1 MKQYHNYSPEIS
13 TVDDSAEPAVEEQP
27 VRPEPAP
34 VEEPRRRK
42 AKRRRQPVE
51 VERKEQ
57 AATAAPADKKEPKK
71 LFGSISAAIKEWK
84 ESIVTRLVTG
94 IILGGFGF
102 WLAVAFASYFSS
114 CIIDQSMVADSAT
127 GIGTPASND
136 AGEGG
141 ARLTELLINQGFGI
155 GSVVIVAWL
164 LCVSMKLLIGY
175 PKFRTLDFT
184 IKSLI
189 ALITLSVVVGMVSI
203 GLDTDV
209 NWGGFHGRY
218 INEIIYSYIG
228 WSGAIIISVVLISI
242 FVVICLRDAI
252 KWLLKKK
259 RAYDEKRR
267 ILREAEEAE
276 MQKQEE
282 VEEMRKRE
290 LHEQALSG
298 EGVEAEPEQPEP
310 MAPDNVEFNP
320 DADTIFEFTDLED
333 EDEADT
339 GYEYYDSD
347 PDSLAVYEES
357 MEDNMERS
365 NAAEGVE
372 RGDKTEYASEYTSE
386 YSHVRIEE
394 DKSEYKTEPT
404 EKEDGES
411 VNNREQEKEDVPEDN
426 AGLAEEEEPE
436 YEPAGGGR
444 QAYAPSEYEENEDND
459 TVDQPT
465 PALKASSEAPRAEA
479 TVTSTEPEVPDTK
492 PEVLNTKPEVPN
504 TKPKVPDTESEVSTT
519 EKEDVMTVNVNQIE
533 KGKPQTGGSASGD
546 FFTHEYKF
554 PPTDY
559 LRPGL
564 DRISV
569 DADELLENKQKIRQT
584 LLDFGIPITSIEATV
599 GPTVTLYEIRPDT
612 GVKIAKIRN
621 LVDDLALSL
630 AANGVRIIAPIP
642 GKGTVGIE
650 VANKEAQTVS
660 MRTIIQS
667 KAYQETKYKLPVALG
682 STISNEVY
690 IADLAKM
697 PHLLVA
703 GATGQG
709 KSVGL
714 NAIVT
719 SLLYSKR
726 PEELKFVMVD
736 PKRVEFSL
744 YSKIEKYYLAKIPDS
759 PQPIIT
765 NMENVVAT
773 LSSLCVEMDERYML
787 LEKAFVRQV
796 TEYNDKFKAKKL
808 DPREGHRFMPYIV
821 VIIDEFADLI
831 MTAGKEV
838 ELPIARLA
846 QLARAVGIH
855 VIIAT
860 QRPSTNVI
868 TGMIKANFPVRIAFK
883 VSSGVDSKTILDSTG
898 AQQLIGRGDMLIS
911 NNGEMTR
918 VQCAFVDTPEVEEV
932 CDYIARQPYP
942 QGPYILPEPQNSG
955 DGDSPEVDT
964 ASMGKLDPL
973 LKDIARQVVASGVA
987 STSAVQR
994 RYEIGYNRAGRI
1006 MDQLEAL
1013 GVVGPATGGKPRS
1026 VLIEPMA
1033 LEDLLDTLG

>member
-1 MKQYHNYSPEIS
+1 MENYYNYSPEIPNG
-13 TVDDSAEPAVEEQP
+13 DDNPESNITQPQHEDEPT
-27 VRPEPAP
+27 PESG
-34 VEEPRRRK
+34 
-42 AKRRRQPVE
+42 KRRR
-51 VERKEQ
+51 R
-57 AATAAPADKKEPKK
+57 PKTNASTSQGK
-71 LFGSISAAIKEWK
+71 GPNPIKEKNGRSEEKIDKSKVKQPSESVWK
-84 ESIVTRLVTG
+84 VFKDWLNSTVTRSVIG
-94 IILGGFGF
+94 IVFGGLGF
-102 WLAVAFASYFSS
+102 WFGVAFFSYLGT
-114 CIIDQSMVADSAT
+114 CVADQSLVNAPSDAL
-127 GIGTPASND
+127 ASVGNY

-141 ARLTELLINQGFGI
+141 ARITELLFNQGFGV
-155 GSVVIVAWL
+155 GSFVIVVWL
-164 LCVSMKLLIGY
+164 LCISMKLLIGF
-175 PKFRTLDFT
+175 PRFRILDFT
-184 IKSLI
+184 LKSLI
-189 ALITLSVVVGMVSI
+189 AFITLSVVVGMLSI

-209 NWGGFHGRY
+209 NWGGYHGRF
-218 INEIIYSYIG
+218 INEIIYHYIG
-228 WSGAIIISVVLISI
+228 WSGAIIISIVLVAI

-252 KWLLKKK
+252 KWILKKK

-267 ILREAEEAE
+267 LMREAEQLATERE
-276 MQKQEE
+276 ENEIISQEQPE
-282 VEEMRKRE
+282 TT
-290 LHEQALSG
+290 LSE
-298 EGVEAEPEQPEP
+298 EGVEAQTENFVSQSV
-310 MAPDNVEFNP
+310 DKVEFDP
-320 DADTIFEFTDLED
+320 DADTIFDLHDLEE
-333 EDEADT
+333 EDDSQSFA
-339 GYEYYDSD
+339 GLLYDD
-347 PDSLAVYEES
+347 PESLAISEEPN
-357 MEDNMERS
+357 DYNQY
-365 NAAEGVE
+365 VE
-372 RGDKTEYASEYTSE
+372 EQVDSQTDPT
-386 YSHVRIEE
+386 
-394 DKSEYKTEPT
+394 DPTEPT
-404 EKEDGES
+404 EKAETGES
-411 VNNREQEKEDVPEDN
+411 EQYSDTSINEEENYSESHQENNTLESQGETELDKDNLEQ
-426 AGLAEEEEPE
+426 EEEPQE
-436 YEPAGGGR
+436 
-444 QAYAPSEYEENEDND
+444 Q
-459 TVDQPT
+459 
-465 PALKASSEAPRAEA
+465 
-479 TVTSTEPEVPDTK
+479 
-492 PEVLNTKPEVPN
+492 
-504 TKPKVPDTESEVSTT
+504 
-519 EKEDVMTVNVNQIE
+519 VMTVNVNQIE
-533 KGKPQTGGSASGD
+533 KGNTEAGISYDSQL
-546 FFTHEYKF
+546 FTHEYKF

-559 LRPGL
+559 LRPGS
-564 DRISV
+564 DKISV
-569 DADELLENKQKIRQT
+569 DADELLENKQKIKQT

-667 KAYQETKYKLPVALG
+667 KAYQNSKYKLPVALG

-714 NAIVT
+714 NAIIT

-744 YSKIEKYYLAKIPDS
+744 YAKIEKYYLAKIPDA

-773 LSSLCVEMDERYML
+773 LSSLCAEMDERYML

-796 TEYNDKFKAKKL
+796 TEYNEKFKEKKL
-808 DPREGHRFMPYIV
+808 DPREGHRYMPYIV

-883 VSSGVDSKTILDSTG
+883 VSSGVDSKTILDATG

-911 NNGEMTR
+911 NNGEMVR

-932 CDYIARQPYP
+932 CDYVARQPYP
-942 QGPYILPEPQNSG
+942 QGPYILPEPQIGGEG
-955 DGDSPEVDT
+955 DVSEVDA
-964 ASMGKLDPL
+964 ASVGKLDPL
-973 LKDIARQVVASGVA
+973 FPEVGRQVIMSGTA

-1006 MDQLEAL
+1006 MDQLEAY

-1026 VLIEPMA
+1026 VLMDAMA
-1033 LEDLLDTLG
+1033 FEDLLATLGLS

>member
-1 MKQYHNYSPEIS
+1 MKHYHNYSPEIS
-13 TVDDSAEPAVEEQP
+13 SAEENQEFPAEEQP
-27 VRPEPAP
+27 VVPEPTAP
-34 VEEPRRRK
+34 GRRRNS
-42 AKRRRQPVE
+42 RRQSQQVAPKDSVGKSTSAPE
-51 VERKEQ
+51 TERNVRKSRSLKD
-57 AATAAPADKKEPKK
+57 AV
-71 LFGSISAAIKEWK
+71 KEWRD
-84 ESIVTRLVTG
+84 SIVTRLVVG
-94 IILGGFGF
+94 IILGGLGF
-102 WLAVAFASYFSS
+102 WFAVAFLSYFSN
-114 CIIDQSMVADSAT
+114 CVIDQSMAADSAT
-127 GIGTPASND
+127 GLGTAVAND

-141 ARLTELLINQGFGI
+141 ARITELLINQGFGV
-155 GSVVIVAWL
+155 GAVVIVVWL
-164 LCVSMKLLIGY
+164 LCVSMKLLVGY
-175 PKFRTLDFT
+175 PRFRTLDFT

-218 INEIIYSYIG
+218 INEVIYSYIG
-228 WSGAIIISVVLISI
+228 WSGAIIISIVLISL

-252 KWLLKKK
+252 KWILRKK
-259 RAYDEKRR
+259 RAYDERKRK
-267 ILREAEEAE
+267 LREAEEAE
-276 MQKQEE
+276 MQVQGE
-282 VEEMRKRE
+282 VEEMKRRE
-290 LHEQALSG
+290 KIDQALSG
-298 EGVEAEPEQPEP
+298 EGEEILPEEKEPEAPE
-310 MAPDNVEFNP
+310 NVEFSP
-320 DADTIFEFTDLED
+320 DTDTLFEFNDLED
-333 EDEADT
+333 EEDPVSPYDTFEEDPNSLAISEEPLDENEYADSNMGYEAATLTSGVSAAVEESVMEDPSVGSTSVEDNPVDNTLGAEPDERAGASSVEAD
-339 GYEYYDSD
+339 YIPE
-347 PDSLAVYEES
+347 
-357 MEDNMERS
+357 
-365 NAAEGVE
+365 EGVAVPPE
-372 RGDKTEYASEYTSE
+372 SDILE
-386 YSHVRIEE
+386 EE
-394 DKSEYKTEPT
+394 DVEQ
-404 EKEDGES
+404 KEIT
-411 VNNREQEKEDVPEDN
+411 
-426 AGLAEEEEPE
+426 EEEP
-436 YEPAGGGR
+436 
-444 QAYAPSEYEENEDND
+444 
-459 TVDQPT
+459 
-465 PALKASSEAPRAEA
+465 AEA
-479 TVTSTEPEVPDTK
+479 EEVAQ
-492 PEVLNTKPEVPN
+492 
-504 TKPKVPDTESEVSTT
+504 
-519 EKEDVMTVNVNQIE
+519 EDVMTVNVNQIE
-533 KGKPQTGGSASGD
+533 KGMAAVAPNNGSQL
-546 FFTHEYKF
+546 FTHEYKF

-559 LRPGL
+559 LRPGS
-564 DRISV
+564 DKISV
-569 DADELLENKQKIRQT
+569 DPDELLENKQKIKQT

-612 GVKIAKIRN
+612 GVKIAKIRG
-621 LVDDLALSL
+621 LADDLALSL

-650 VANKEAQTVS
+650 VANKDAQTVS

-667 KAYQETKYKLPVALG
+667 KAYQTTKYKLPVALG

-736 PKRVEFSL
+736 PKRVEFTL
-744 YSKIEKYYLAKIPDS
+744 YTKIEKYYLAKIPDS
-759 PQPIIT
+759 PQAVIT
-765 NMENVVAT
+765 KMENVVAT
-773 LSSLCVEMDERYML
+773 LNSLCVEMDERYML
-787 LEKAFVRQV
+787 LEKAYVKQL
-796 TEYNDKFKAKKL
+796 TEYNDKFNAKKL
-808 DPREGHRFMPYIV
+808 DPREGHRYMPYIV

-831 MTAGKEV
+831 MTAGKDV

-883 VSSGVDSKTILDSTG
+883 VSSGIDSKTILDSTG

-932 CDYIARQPYP
+932 CDYISRQPYP
-942 QGPYILPEPQNSG
+942 QGPYMLPEPQM
-955 DGDSPEVDT
+955 DGDSDGQEVD
-964 ASMGKLDPL
+964 AAAIGKLDPL
-973 LKDIARQVVASGVA
+973 LKDIARQVVSSGVA

-1013 GVVGPATGGKPRS
+1013 GVVGPATGGKPRN
-1026 VLIEPMA
+1026 VLMDPMS

>member
-1 MKQYHNYSPEIS
+1 MSEYYNYSPEIP
-13 TVDDSAEPAVEEQP
+13 TGDENPEIQQHDNKQQP
-27 VRPEPAP
+27 QQDETP
-34 VEEPRRRK
+34 V
-42 AKRRRQPVE
+42 KRRNPGKRHREAVN
-51 VERKEQ
+51 
-57 AATAAPADKKEPKK
+57 AAIDKKESTTKVPSEAKHP
-71 LFGSISAAIKEWK
+71 EK
-84 ESIVTRLVTG
+84 ESILSQVKEWISSTVTRSVVG
-94 IILGGFGF
+94 ILLGGLGF
-102 WLAVAFASYFSS
+102 WFAVAFVSYFST
-114 CIIDQSMVADSAT
+114 CIADQSAVMSAPAGMAS
-127 GIGTPASND
+127 GIDND

-141 ARLTELLINQGFGI
+141 ARITEFLINQGFGVGAI
-155 GSVVIVAWL
+155 VLVVWL
-164 LCVSMKLLIGY
+164 LCMSLKLLIGY
-175 PKFRTLDFT
+175 PRFRTLDFS
-184 IKSLI
+184 IKSLV
-189 ALITLSVVVGMVSI
+189 ALITLSVVIGMLSI

-218 INEIIYSYIG
+218 INEKIYEFIG
-228 WSGAIIISVVLISI
+228 WSGAIILSVVLVAI
-242 FVVICLRDAI
+242 FVVICLRDVI

-259 RAYDEKRR
+259 HIYDEKRR
-267 ILREAEEAE
+267 IQQAAIDAE
-276 MQKQEE
+276 MQKEAEIKEMERQEH
-282 VEEMRKRE
+282 RD
-290 LHEQALSG
+290 QALSG
-298 EGVEAEPEQPEP
+298 EGEAVETADVTTSHVS
-310 MAPDNVEFNP
+310 ADNVKFDP
-320 DADTIFEFTDLED
+320 DADTIFDIPDLED
-333 EDEADT
+333 EEEDSWTDMEAIASADPNGLDIWEEPIEYMPPSEAENASKEEVEPAASDNSFNSDKADIGNNVPDEAVSPDEEEGRVEKSVEEEHVNNQAFVSVENSGET
-339 GYEYYDSD
+339 LIDPYTAVTEESSSESSSSMSDQKVYKVEKEEEYAEEDSSGFE
-347 PDSLAVYEES
+347 DSL
-357 MEDNMERS
+357 
-365 NAAEGVE
+365 
-372 RGDKTEYASEYTSE
+372 
-386 YSHVRIEE
+386 
-394 DKSEYKTEPT
+394 EP
-404 EKEDGES
+404 KEDI
-411 VNNREQEKEDVPEDN
+411 
-426 AGLAEEEEPE
+426 
-436 YEPAGGGR
+436 
-444 QAYAPSEYEENEDND
+444 
-459 TVDQPT
+459 
-465 PALKASSEAPRAEA
+465 
-479 TVTSTEPEVPDTK
+479 
-492 PEVLNTKPEVPN
+492 
-504 TKPKVPDTESEVSTT
+504 
-519 EKEDVMTVNVNQIE
+519 MTVNVNQIE
-533 KGKPQTGGSASGD
+533 KGSTTSSTSYDTGL
-546 FFTHEYKF
+546 FTHEYRF
-554 PPTDY
+554 PSTDY
-559 LRPGL
+559 LRAGD
-564 DRISV
+564 DRIAV
-569 DADELLENKQKIRQT
+569 DADEQMENKEKIKKT

-612 GVKIAKIRN
+612 GVKIARIRN
-621 LVDDLALSL
+621 LADDLALSL
-630 AANGVRIIAPIP
+630 AAKGIRIIAPIP

-650 VANKEAQTVS
+650 VANKTPRTVS

-667 KAYQETKYKLPVALG
+667 KSYQESKYYLPVALG
-682 STISNEVY
+682 STISNDVY

-744 YSKIEKYYLAKIPDS
+744 YSKIENYYLAKIPNS

-773 LSSLCVEMDERYML
+773 LSSLCVEMDERYKL

-796 TEYNDKFKAKKL
+796 IEYNDKFKAKKL

-911 NNGEMTR
+911 NNGEMIR

-942 QGPYILPEPQNSG
+942 QGPYILPEPQVGGEG
-955 DGDSPEVDT
+955 DAPEADPVN
-964 ASMGKLDPL
+964 MGKKDPL
-973 LKDIARQVVASGVA
+973 LEDVARQVVMSGTA

-1013 GVVGPATGGKPRS
+1013 GVVGPATGGKPRN
-1026 VLIEPMA
+1026 VLVDAMT
-1033 LEDLLDTLG
+1033 LEDILSTLG

>member
-13 TVDDSAEPAVEEQP
+13 SSEENI
-27 VRPEPAP
+27 EP
-34 VEEPRRRK
+34 VEAVANEPQPHEENSPGVRRRK
-42 AKRRRQPVE
+42 TRQKKTADPSTATRE
-51 VERKEQ
+51 
-57 AATAAPADKKEPKK
+57 ATATATVNEPKPKKESSQTFWSSFSQS
-71 LFGSISAAIKEWK
+71 LKEWK
-84 ESIVTRLVTG
+84 NSVVTRSVLG
-94 IILGGFGF
+94 IILGGLGF
-102 WLAVAFASYFSS
+102 WFAVAFASYFST
-114 CIIDQSMVADSAT
+114 CIADQSMVASSVT
-127 GIGTPASND
+127 GLETEVSND

-141 ARLTELLINQGFGI
+141 ARLTELIINQGFGVGAI
-155 GSVVIVAWL
+155 VIVVWL
-164 LCVSMKLLIGY
+164 LCMSLKLLIGY

-189 ALITLSVVVGMVSI
+189 AFITLSIVVGMVSI
-203 GLDTDV
+203 GMDTDV

-218 INEIIYSYIG
+218 INEIIYNYIG
-228 WSGAIIISVVLISI
+228 WSGAFIISIVLISI
-242 FVVICLRDAI
+242 FVVICLRDTI
-252 KWLLKKK
+252 KWILRKK
-259 RAYDEKRR
+259 RQYDEKRR
-267 ILREAEEAE
+267 QQREAEE
-276 MQKQEE
+276 E
-282 VEEMRKRE
+282 VLKK
-290 LHEQALSG
+290 
-298 EGVEAEPEQPEP
+298 EAEHRERERQAYIAQSMYTENEEPEEDKSNQTAFE
-310 MAPDNVEFNP
+310 NVEFNP
-320 DADTIFEFTDLED
+320 DADTIFDLPELDED
-333 EDEADT
+333 EDEP
-339 GYEYYDSD
+339 YSRFDSIPDD
-347 PDSLAVYEES
+347 PNSLAMSEDPMDGDSYSQEEYESKESVQPEKTENEANDLVDSEES
-357 MEDNMERS
+357 YQESYNGS
-365 NAAEGVE
+365 T
-372 RGDKTEYASEYTSE
+372 K
-386 YSHVRIEE
+386 IEE
-394 DKSEYKTEPT
+394 KKEFSEASTEEEPVSNNAVVNTIKET
-404 EKEDGES
+404 EVKAKEAEIIAEETEEN
-411 VNNREQEKEDVPEDN
+411 VEEAV
-426 AGLAEEEEPE
+426 ATVEEEEE
-436 YEPAGGGR
+436 KV
-444 QAYAPSEYEENEDND
+444 EEQGD
-459 TVDQPT
+459 
-465 PALKASSEAPRAEA
+465 
-479 TVTSTEPEVPDTK
+479 
-492 PEVLNTKPEVPN
+492 
-504 TKPKVPDTESEVSTT
+504 KVAD
-519 EKEDVMTVNVNQIE
+519 DIMTVNVNQIE
-533 KGKPQTGGSASGD
+533 QGSHDSGSSYD
-546 FFTHEYKF
+546 EKLFTHEYKF
-554 PPTDY
+554 PPVEY
-559 LRPGL
+559 LLPGN
-564 DRISV
+564 DKISV
-569 DADELLENKQKIRQT
+569 DADELLENKEKIRQT

-667 KAYQETKYKLPVALG
+667 RVYQNTKYKLPVALG

-744 YSKIEKYYLAKIPDS
+744 YAKIEKYYLAKIPDA

-773 LSSLCVEMDERYML
+773 LSSLCAEMDERYQL

-796 TEYNDKFKAKKL
+796 TEYNEKFKNKKL
-808 DPREGHRFMPYIV
+808 DPREGHRYMPYIV

-918 VQCAFVDTPEVEEV
+918 VQCAFVDTPEVEKV

-942 QGPYILPEPQNSG
+942 QGPYLLPEPQIC
-955 DGDSPEVDT
+955 GDSEAQELDP
-964 ASMGKLDPL
+964 ANMGKRDPL
-973 LKDIARQVVASGVA
+973 LAEVARQVVMSGIA

-1026 VLIEPMA
+1026 VLMDA
-1033 LEDLLDTLG
+1033 MSLEDLLSTLGIE

>member
-13 TVDDSAEPAVEEQP
+13 TTDETQETVAEEQQTP
-27 VRPEPAP
+27 PEP
-34 VEEPRRRK
+34 VEEPRRRGG
-42 AKRRRQPVE
+42 RRRPRPDAPTDRKVKPSDSPAKPE
-51 VERKEQ
+51 V
-57 AATAAPADKKEPKK
+57 KKEKK
-71 LFGSISAAIKEWK
+71 AISASYREWRD
-84 ESIVTRLVTG
+84 SIVTRLVFG
-94 IILGGFGF
+94 LILGGLGF
-102 WLAVAFASYFSS
+102 WFAVAFASYFSN
-114 CIIDQSMVADSAT
+114 CIVDQSMAADAAT
-127 GIGTPASND
+127 GLETVVAND

-141 ARLTELLINQGFGI
+141 ARLTELLINQGFGV
-155 GSVVIVAWL
+155 GALVIVVWL
-164 LCVSMKLLIGY
+164 LCMSMKLLIGY

-189 ALITLSVVVGMVSI
+189 AFITLSVVVGMVSI

-228 WSGAIIISVVLISI
+228 WSGAIIISVVLISL

-252 KWLLKKK
+252 KWILKKK
-259 RAYDEKRR
+259 HAYDEKRR
-267 ILREAEEAE
+267 VQREAEEAE

-282 VEEMRKRE
+282 VEEMKRRE
-290 LHEQALSG
+290 IREQALSG
-298 EGVEAEPEQPEP
+298 EGEDTEAEIKEEVPPAE
-310 MAPDNVEFNP
+310 NVEFDP
-320 DADTIFEFTDLED
+320 DSDTLFDIPDLED
-333 EDEADT
+333 EEEPEPFFDAFDE
-339 GYEYYDSD
+339 D
-347 PDSLAVYEES
+347 PDSLAISEEP
-357 MEDNMERS
+357 MEENS
-365 NAAEGVE
+365 Y
-372 RGDKTEYASEYTSE
+372 GDFNEVRNEAVVEYAPEEAKGFKPDQSGESGQGPDNTTDPACESAPDVNPDPNPVVPVAASAELPESEPEPEPEPAPESSAALIHTEKDSSE
-386 YSHVRIEE
+386 TVHSEVEGNNPEIPETTE
-394 DKSEYKTEPT
+394 DKK
-404 EKEDGES
+404 
-411 VNNREQEKEDVPEDN
+411 PEDI
-426 AGLAEEEEPE
+426 
-436 YEPAGGGR
+436 
-444 QAYAPSEYEENEDND
+444 
-459 TVDQPT
+459 
-465 PALKASSEAPRAEA
+465 
-479 TVTSTEPEVPDTK
+479 
-492 PEVLNTKPEVPN
+492 
-504 TKPKVPDTESEVSTT
+504 
-519 EKEDVMTVNVNQIE
+519 MTVNVNQIE
-533 KGKPQTGGSASGD
+533 KGMNKVAPKYDSD
-546 FFTHEYKF
+546 LFTHEYKF

-559 LRPGL
+559 LRPGT

-569 DADELLENKQKIRQT
+569 DADELLENKQKIKQT
-584 LLDFGIPITSIEATV
+584 LLDFGIPIVSIEATV

-650 VANKEAQTVS
+650 VANKDAQTVS

-667 KAYQETKYKLPVALG
+667 KAFQTSKFKLPVALG

-744 YSKIEKYYLAKIPDS
+744 YSKIENYYLAKIPDS

-831 MTAGKEV
+831 MTAGKDV

-883 VSSGVDSKTILDSTG
+883 VSSGVDSKTILDATG

-942 QGPYILPEPQNSG
+942 QGPFMLPEPQVGG
-955 DGDSPEVDT
+955 DNDAQEVDT
-964 ASMGKLDPL
+964 ASVGKLDPL
-973 LKDIARQVVASGVA
+973 FAEVGRQVIMSGTA
-987 STSAVQR
+987 STSAIQR

-1006 MDQLEAL
+1006 MDQLEAY

-1026 VLIEPMA
+1026 VLMEAMA
-1033 LEDLLDTLG
+1033 FEDLLASLGLS

>member
-1 MKQYHNYSPEIS
+1 MENYYNYSPEIPNG
-13 TVDDSAEPAVEEQP
+13 DDNPESNMPQPQHEAVSA
-27 VRPEPAP
+27 PESG
-34 VEEPRRRK
+34 
-42 AKRRRQPVE
+42 KRRRRQKANENTIEGKVQNPV
-51 VERKEQ
+51 KEKKGKSEEK
-57 AATAAPADKKEPKK
+57 ADKTKEKQPTE
-71 LFGSISAAIKEWK
+71 SVWK
-84 ESIVTRLVTG
+84 VFNDWLNSTVTRSVIG
-94 IILGGFGF
+94 IIFGGLGF
-102 WLAVAFASYFSS
+102 WFGVAFFSYLGT
-114 CIIDQSMVADSAT
+114 CVADQSLVNAPSDAMVAV
-127 GIGTPASND
+127 GND

-141 ARLTELLINQGFGI
+141 ARITELLFNQGFGV
-155 GSVVIVAWL
+155 GSFVVVVWL
-164 LCVSMKLLIGY
+164 LCISMKLLIGY
-175 PKFRTLDFT
+175 PKFRILDFT
-184 IKSLI
+184 LKSLI
-189 ALITLSVVVGMVSI
+189 AFITLSVVIGMLSL

-209 NWGGFHGRY
+209 NWGGYHGRY
-218 INEIIYSYIG
+218 INEIIYHYIG
-228 WSGAIIISVVLISI
+228 WSGAIIISIVLVAI

-252 KWLLKKK
+252 KWILKKK

-267 ILREAEEAE
+267 MMREAQLEAEE
-276 MQKQEE
+276 KEE
-282 VEEMRKRE
+282 KEIRSQDVPDTTLSEEGMENPVKNEVGPTVEK
-290 LHEQALSG
+290 
-298 EGVEAEPEQPEP
+298 
-310 MAPDNVEFNP
+310 VEFDPN
-320 DADTIFEFTDLED
+320 ADTIFDLHDLE
-333 EDEADT
+333 EDDDSESFASLLYDDPESLAISEEP
-339 GYEYYDSD
+339 YDYNQYVEEKVEYPTDSEEQADSD
-347 PDSLAVYEES
+347 NNVASQESPIADHSIETHNVPESDQDFDSIEQNEEES
-357 MEDNMERS
+357 
-365 NAAEGVE
+365 
-372 RGDKTEYASEYTSE
+372 SETSI
-386 YSHVRIEE
+386 Y
-394 DKSEYKTEPT
+394 
-404 EKEDGES
+404 EKENVSES
-411 VNNREQEKEDVPEDN
+411 NEEKNALEPQNATALNQDN
-426 AGLAEEEEPE
+426 IVATEEPME
-436 YEPAGGGR
+436 
-444 QAYAPSEYEENEDND
+444 Q
-459 TVDQPT
+459 
-465 PALKASSEAPRAEA
+465 
-479 TVTSTEPEVPDTK
+479 
-492 PEVLNTKPEVPN
+492 
-504 TKPKVPDTESEVSTT
+504 
-519 EKEDVMTVNVNQIE
+519 VMTVNVNQIE
-533 KGKPQTGGSASGD
+533 KGSTDTGVSYD
-546 FFTHEYKF
+546 TQLFTHEYKF

-559 LRPGL
+559 LRPGS
-564 DRISV
+564 DKISV
-569 DADELLENKQKIRQT
+569 DADELLENKQKIKQT

-667 KAYQETKYKLPVALG
+667 KAYQNSKYKLPVALG
-682 STISNEVY
+682 STISNDVY

-744 YSKIEKYYLAKIPDS
+744 YAKIEKYYLAKIPNA

-773 LSSLCVEMDERYML
+773 LSSLCAEMDERYML

-796 TEYNDKFKAKKL
+796 TEYNEKFKERKL
-808 DPREGHRFMPYIV
+808 DPREGHRYMPYIV

-883 VSSGVDSKTILDSTG
+883 VSSGVDSKTILDATG

-911 NNGEMTR
+911 NNGEMVR

-932 CDYIARQPYP
+932 CDYVARQPYP
-942 QGPYILPEPQNSG
+942 QGPYILPEPQIGG
-955 DGDSPEVDT
+955 DGDT
-964 ASMGKLDPL
+964 AEIDAASVGKLDPL
-973 LKDIARQVVASGVA
+973 FPEVGRQVIMSGTA

-1006 MDQLEAL
+1006 MDQLEAY

-1026 VLIEPMA
+1026 VLMDAMA
-1033 LEDLLDTLG
+1033 FEDLLATLGLS

>member
-13 TVDDSAEPAVEEQP
+13 TADDPQEAIDQ
-27 VRPEPAP
+27 P
-34 VEEPRRRK
+34 VEEPVAPAPDVPAPEPRPRSRRK
-42 AKRRRQPVE
+42 RPQ
-51 VERKEQ
+51 
-57 AATAAPADKKEPKK
+57 
-71 LFGSISAAIKEWK
+71 SAAKGAAQEQRTAGYTPPEKKNEKTTTPVSILTALKEWK
-84 ESIVTRLVTG
+84 DSLVTRLVTG
-94 IILGGFGF
+94 IILGGLGF
-102 WLAVAFASYFSS
+102 WFAVAFISYFSS
-114 CIIDQSMVADSAT
+114 CIEDQSMAADAAT
-127 GIGTPASND
+127 GIGTAVAND

-141 ARLTELLINQGFGI
+141 ARLTELLINQGFGVGAI
-155 GSVVIVAWL
+155 VIVVWL

-189 ALITLSVVVGMVSI
+189 ALITLSVVVGMVSV
-203 GLDTDV
+203 GMDTYV

-218 INEIIYSYIG
+218 INEIIYGYIG

-242 FVVICLRDAI
+242 FTVICLRDAI
-252 KWLLKKK
+252 KWILKKK

-267 ILREAEEAE
+267 LLREAAEAE
-276 MQKQEE
+276 IQKQEE
-282 VEEMRKRE
+282 VEEMKRRE
-290 LHEQALSG
+290 MHEQALSG
-298 EGVEAEPEQPEP
+298 EGVEPEP
-310 MAPDNVEFNP
+310 ASTEPVAAEKVKFNP
-320 DADTIFEFTDLED
+320 DADTIFEFQDLED
-333 EDEADT
+333 EE
-339 GYEYYDSD
+339 DSD
-347 PDSLAVYEES
+347 YTTFVDDTDSLSNSEDPMDDDSYYASSVEPSLPPKVPLGGTGRVPEPEPVVSPDPQPVYSPTAELPEEDEPEAQPMPERKVGEAAMSAGDVKQEREPVEEVRTEKAPAVET
-357 MEDNMERS
+357 
-365 NAAEGVE
+365 
-372 RGDKTEYASEYTSE
+372 KTE
-386 YSHVRIEE
+386 
-394 DKSEYKTEPT
+394 KK
-404 EKEDGES
+404 
-411 VNNREQEKEDVPEDN
+411 
-426 AGLAEEEEPE
+426 AEEEKKPVRLPLEEKPVEEEPLE
-436 YEPAGGGR
+436 EEPL
-444 QAYAPSEYEENEDND
+444 EEEPLEED
-459 TVDQPT
+459 
-465 PALKASSEAPRAEA
+465 EEE
-479 TVTSTEPEVPDTK
+479 TE
-492 PEVLNTKPEVPN
+492 
-504 TKPKVPDTESEVSTT
+504 TEE
-519 EKEDVMTVNVNQIE
+519 VMTVNVNQIE
-533 KGKPQTGGSASGD
+533 KATVKSEPSYDTD
-546 FFTHEYKF
+546 LFTHEYRF

-559 LRPGL
+559 LRPGT
-564 DRISV
+564 DKISV
-569 DADELLENKQKIRQT
+569 DADELLENKNKIKQT

-612 GVKIAKIRN
+612 GVKIAKIRG

-650 VANKEAQTVS
+650 VANKDAQTVS

-667 KAYQETKYKLPVALG
+667 KAYQTSKFKLPVALG

-744 YSKIEKYYLAKIPDS
+744 YSKIENYYLAKIPNS

-773 LSSLCVEMDERYML
+773 LSSLCVEMDERYKL
-787 LEKAFVRQV
+787 LETAFVRQV

-808 DPREGHRFMPYIV
+808 NPKDGHRFMPYIV

-831 MTAGKEV
+831 MTAGKDV

-883 VSSGVDSKTILDSTG
+883 VSSGVDSKTILDATG

-942 QGPYILPEPQNSG
+942 QGPFMLPEPQVGG
-955 DGDSPEVDT
+955 DEEAKEMDT

-973 LKDIARQVVASGVA
+973 LKDIARQVVSSGVA

-1013 GVVGPATGGKPRS
+1013 GVVGPATGGKPRN

-1033 LEDLLDTLG
+1033 LEDLLDTL

>member
-13 TVDDSAEPAVEEQP
+13 SADESTEPVVVEQP
-27 VRPEPAP
+27 PQKEPERTG
-34 VEEPRRRK
+34 RRRNSRQAKK
-42 AKRRRQPVE
+42 ADASSTVKPQSISTQEKGNPTPD
-51 VERKEQ
+51 KEK
-57 AATAAPADKKEPKK
+57 T
-71 LFGSISAAIKEWK
+71 GSIIKSFKEWRD
-84 ESIVTRLVTG
+84 SVVTRFVIG
-94 IILGGFGF
+94 IILGGLGF
-102 WLAVAFASYFSS
+102 WFAVAFVSYFST
-114 CIIDQSMVADSAT
+114 CVADQSMVASSVTGPEAT
-127 GIGTPASND
+127 VAND

-141 ARLTELLINQGFGI
+141 ARLTELIINQGFGV
-155 GSVVIVAWL
+155 GAVVIVVWL
-164 LCVSMKLLIGY
+164 LCMSLKLLIGY

-189 ALITLSVVVGMVSI
+189 AFITLSVVVGMVSI

-218 INEIIYSYIG
+218 INEIIYGYIG

-252 KWLLKKK
+252 KWMLKKK
-259 RAYDEKRR
+259 RLYDEKRR
-267 ILREAEEAE
+267 QQREAEEAE
-276 MQKQEE
+276 LRKQEE
-282 VEEMRKRE
+282 IKERE
-290 LHEQALSG
+290 REAVLGQALY
-298 EGVEAEPEQPEP
+298 AENEDPDEKQPEP
-310 MAPDNVEFNP
+310 IQHENVEFDPN
-320 DADTIFEFTDLED
+320 ADTIFDLPDLED
-333 EDEADT
+333 EDDAYSRFDT
-339 GYEYYDSD
+339 IQDD
-347 PDSLAVYEES
+347 PNSLAVSEDPMEENS
-357 MEDNMERS
+357 LYSDSS
-365 NAAEGVE
+365 NLS
-372 RGDKTEYASEYTSE
+372 DKTNYSVDSNLSEDSSNNDESNYSVDPKENADDYSRNISTQDISADLTSPAPTELDEEEGHEEEIAEHFENNAVKETARETTAKTENMPSKELAASEE
-386 YSHVRIEE
+386 VKKEE
-394 DKSEYKTEPT
+394 MQADS
-404 EKEDGES
+404 EKEE
-411 VNNREQEKEDVPEDN
+411 
-426 AGLAEEEEPE
+426 
-436 YEPAGGGR
+436 
-444 QAYAPSEYEENEDND
+444 
-459 TVDQPT
+459 
-465 PALKASSEAPRAEA
+465 LKP
-479 TVTSTEPEVPDTK
+479 
-492 PEVLNTKPEVPN
+492 
-504 TKPKVPDTESEVSTT
+504 
-519 EKEDVMTVNVNQIE
+519 EDVMTVNVNQIE
-533 KGKPQTGGSASGD
+533 KGASQSAHGYDSN
-546 FFTHEYKF
+546 FYTHEYIF

-559 LRPGL
+559 LRPGS
-564 DRISV
+564 DKISV
-569 DADELLENKQKIRQT
+569 DPDELLENKEKIRQT

-667 KAYQETKYKLPVALG
+667 KAYQNSKYKLPVALG
-682 STISNEVY
+682 STISNDVY

-942 QGPYILPEPQNSG
+942 QGPYLLPEPQMG
-955 DGDSPEVDT
+955 GDSDSQEVDA
-964 ASMGKLDPL
+964 ASVGKLDPL
-973 LKDIARQVVASGVA
+973 FAEVGRQVIMSGTA

-1006 MDQLEAL
+1006 MDQLEAY

-1026 VLIEPMA
+1026 VLMDAMA
-1033 LEDLLDTLG
+1033 FEDLLATLGLS

>member
-13 TVDDSAEPAVEEQP
+13 TSDETPDSVLEEQP
-27 VRPEPAP
+27 TVAEPQP
-34 VEEPRRRK
+34 IGRRRNT
-42 AKRRRQPVE
+42 KRQLSENSTEKSVKNRTTIEKE
-51 VERKEQ
+51 VPKS
-57 AATAAPADKKEPKK
+57 KK
-71 LFGSISAAIKEWK
+71 GSAAMALKDWK
-84 ESIVTRLVTG
+84 DSIVTRLIIG
-94 IILGGFGF
+94 ILLGGLGLWF
-102 WLAVAFASYFSS
+102 AVAFVSYFSN
-114 CIIDQSMVADSAT
+114 CVIDQSFVSEASRATDTAVA
-127 GIGTPASND
+127 ND
-136 AGEGG
+136 AGKGG
-141 ARLTELLINQGFGI
+141 AWLSELLINQGFGV
-155 GSVVIVAWL
+155 GAVVVVVWL
-164 LCVSMKLLIGY
+164 LCMSTKLLIGY

-184 IKSLI
+184 VKSLL
-189 ALITLSVVVGMVSI
+189 AFITLSIVVGMVTI
-203 GLDTDV
+203 GLDTEV

-228 WSGAIIISVVLISI
+228 WSGAIIISIVLITI
-242 FVVICLRDAI
+242 FLVICLRDAV
-252 KWLLKKK
+252 KWMLRKK

-267 ILREAEEAE
+267 IQREAEAAE
-276 MQKQEE
+276 KQKQEE
-282 VEEMRKRE
+282 VEEMKRRE
-290 LHEQALSG
+290 IREQSVSG
-298 EGVEAEPEQPEP
+298 DWEYIEPQETEQIPAE
-310 MAPDNVEFNP
+310 NVEF
-320 DADTIFEFTDLED
+320 
-333 EDEADT
+333 
-339 GYEYYDSD
+339 D
-347 PDSLAVYEES
+347 PDSDTLFDLPDLDDEEEPSSRFDSINEDTDSLALSEEPMEDSAYTETIAES
-357 MEDNMERS
+357 METVPDMSEEES
-365 NAAEGVE
+365 STLVSETQSQMIPDSDSVAEDDSV
-372 RGDKTEYASEYTSE
+372 TESKVKEWQETVSDSEPMVSD
-386 YSHVRIEE
+386 I
-394 DKSEYKTEPT
+394 PNPAI
-404 EKEDGES
+404 KESTGE
-411 VNNREQEKEDVPEDN
+411 EQE
-426 AGLAEEEEPE
+426 
-436 YEPAGGGR
+436 
-444 QAYAPSEYEENEDND
+444 
-459 TVDQPT
+459 
-465 PALKASSEAPRAEA
+465 A
-479 TVTSTEPEVPDTK
+479 T
-492 PEVLNTKPEVPN
+492 
-504 TKPKVPDTESEVSTT
+504 
-519 EKEDVMTVNVNQIE
+519 EDVMTVNVNQIE
-533 KGKPQTGGSASGD
+533 KAKDMSAQSYD
-546 FFTHEYKF
+546 SKLFTHEYKF
-554 PPTDY
+554 PPSDY
-559 LRPGL
+559 LRPGT
-564 DRISV
+564 DKISV
-569 DADELLENKQKIRQT
+569 DADELLENKQKIKQT

-599 GPTVTLYEIRPDT
+599 GPTVTLYKIRPDT

-642 GKGTVGIE
+642 GEGTVGIE

-667 KAYQETKYKLPVALG
+667 KTYQNSRYKLPVALG

-796 TEYNDKFKAKKL
+796 TEYNEKFKANKL
-808 DPREGHRFMPYIV
+808 DPRDGHRFMPYIV

-883 VSSGVDSKTILDSTG
+883 VSSGVDSKTILDATG

-942 QGPYILPEPQNSG
+942 QGPYILPEPQVNG
-955 DGDSPEVDT
+955 DGEAQEVDP
-964 ASMGKLDPL
+964 ASVGKLDPL
-973 LKDIARQVVASGVA
+973 FAEVGRQVIMSGTA
-987 STSAVQR
+987 STSAIQR

-1006 MDQLEAL
+1006 MDQLEAYA
-1013 GVVGPATGGKPRS
+1013 VVGPATGGKPRS
-1026 VLIEPMA
+1026 VLMDAMA
-1033 LEDLLDTLG
+1033 FEDLLATLGLS